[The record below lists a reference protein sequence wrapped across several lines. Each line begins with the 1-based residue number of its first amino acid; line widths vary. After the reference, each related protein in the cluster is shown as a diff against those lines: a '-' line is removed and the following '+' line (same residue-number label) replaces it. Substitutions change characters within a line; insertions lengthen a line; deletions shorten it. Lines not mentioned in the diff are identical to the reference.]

1 MLIIRRMLY
10 RGSCDI
16 AGVCKRRKF
25 KFLINMNKYVESWFV
40 TEYPN
45 GVFHVIFNVNS
56 GCVKGW
62 AFNDT
67 SYGFDDEDFDSGIS
81 EIIDIP
87 KFLPN
92 IDGIF
97 VRSQYQEKD
106 QIVFVYNP
114 VFKAWFKTRQIKTIL
129 QGQ

>member
-1 MLIIRRMLY
+1 M
-10 RGSCDI
+10 G
-16 AGVCKRRKF
+16 
-25 KFLINMNKYVESWFV
+25 KYVENWFV
-40 TEYPN
+40 KEYPN

-56 GCVKGW
+56 EWMSGW
-62 AFNDT
+62 ALNDIC
-67 SYGFDDEDFDSGIS
+67 YKFDDEYAY

-97 VRSQYQEKD
+97 VRSQYQEKN

-114 VFKAWFKTRQIKTIL
+114 IFKVWFKTKQIKTIL